1 MIYSKTPPVVLV
13 FAGSDPTG
21 GAGAQAAIESIV
33 SAGCHPVTVITAI
46 TVQDTQDVHGYAPLD
61 HEIIIEQ
68 ARTVLEDIPVSA
80 IHIGMIGSAEAAE
93 AIHSILID
101 YPDIPVVLDPILF
114 SGGGS
119 PLADD
124 EIAEIMIGMILPIA
138 TIITPNSNEA
148 YTLSPGADS
157 LDACANSMLDYGCE
171 HVLITGTHSSTANV
185 VNSLYSADTA
195 NVMKFEWDRLP
206 NTYHGSGCTLA
217 ASIAAYIA
225 LDEPIEVAVKKAQ
238 KYTWNSLKHG
248 TRMGMG
254 QYIPNRF
261 FWTSGNQDNN

>member
-1 MIYSKTPPVVLV
+1 MIYSKMPPAVLV

-21 GAGAQAAIESIV
+21 GAGIQASIESIT
-33 SAGCHPVTVITAI
+33 SAGCHPVTVVTAVTI
-46 TVQDTQDVHGYAPLD
+46 QDTEDVHGYAPLD

-68 ARTVLEDIPVSA
+68 ARAVLEDIPVSA
-80 IHIGMIGSAEAAE
+80 IHIGMIGSADAAE
-93 AIHSILID
+93 AIHSILVD

-114 SGGGS
+114 AGGGTA
-119 PLADD
+119 LADD
-124 EIAEIMIGMILPIA
+124 EIAEIMISLLLPL
-138 TIITPNSNEA
+138 TTLITPNSDEA

-157 LDACANSMLDYGCE
+157 LDACANSLIDYGCE

-185 VNSLYSADTA
+185 VNTLYSADSNSA
-195 NVMKFEWDRLP
+195 MRFEWDRLP

-217 ASIAAYIA
+217 ASIAAHIA
-225 LDEPIEVAVKKAQ
+225 KAEPIDIAVKKAQ
-238 KYTWNSLKHG
+238 EYTWNALKHG

-261 FWTSGNQDNN
+261 YWTSFNQSKN

>member
-1 MIYSKTPPVVLV
+1 MIYSKMPPAVLV

-21 GAGAQAAIESIV
+21 GAGVQASIESIT
-33 SAGCHPVTVITAI
+33 SAGCHPVTVITAVTI
-46 TVQDTQDVHGYAPLD
+46 QDTEDVHGYAPLD

-68 ARTVLEDIPVSA
+68 ARAVLEDIPVSA
-80 IHIGMIGSAEAAE
+80 IHIGMIGSADAAE

-114 SGGGS
+114 AGGGTA
-119 PLADD
+119 LADD
-124 EIAEIMIGMILPIA
+124 EIAEIMVNLLMPLA
-138 TIITPNSNEA
+138 TVVTPNSEEA

-171 HVLITGTHSSTANV
+171 YVLLTGTHNSTSNV
-185 VNSLYSADTA
+185 VNTLYSADSA
-195 NVMKFEWDRLP
+195 NAIRFEWDRLP
-206 NTYHGSGCTLA
+206 NNYHGSGCTLA

-225 LDEPIEVAVKKAQ
+225 KGESVEIAAKKAQ
-238 KYTWNSLKHG
+238 DYTWNALKHG

-261 FWTSGNQDNN
+261 YWTSRNQVKN

>member
-1 MIYSKTPPVVLV
+1 MPPAVLV

-21 GAGAQAAIESIV
+21 GAGIQASIESIT
-33 SAGCHPVTVITAI
+33 SAGCHPVTVVTAI
-46 TVQDTQDVHGYAPLD
+46 TIQDTEDVHGYAPLD

-68 ARTVLEDIPVSA
+68 ARAVLEDIPINA
-80 IHIGMIGSAEAAE
+80 IHIGMIGSADAAE

-114 SGGGS
+114 AGGGT
-119 PLADD
+119 PLADED
-124 EIAEIMIGMILPIA
+124 IAEIMVNLIMPLT
-138 TIITPNSNEA
+138 TIVTPNSNEA

-171 HVLITGTHSSTANV
+171 YVLITGTHNSTTNV
-185 VNSLYSADTA
+185 VNTLYSADSSSATRY
-195 NVMKFEWDRLP
+195 EWDRLP
-206 NTYHGSGCTLA
+206 NSYHGSGCTLA
-217 ASIAAYIA
+217 ASIAAHIA
-225 LDEPIEVAVKKAQ
+225 KDESIEIAVKKAQ
-238 KYTWNSLKHG
+238 EFTWNALKHG

-261 FWTSGNQDNN
+261 YWTSFNQNKN